1 MSSLAE
7 FLATCSWFNTLTQ
20 IQRQQVEDE
29 VYERQY
35 PAGSFVCR
43 TNEIADAWIGV
54 IEGLAVL
61 TSSSQQGKPF
71 SFIGV
76 PTGGWFGEGTVLKN
90 EPRKYDV
97 LAKRDTRVACMPST
111 TFKWLYDNCIG
122 FNHFLLGHLNERC
135 GQFIGMVEADRVGGV
150 QARVAQCLASLFN
163 PVLYPRVG
171 LCIDLTQE
179 EIGFLCGL
187 SRQSVNR
194 ALQVL
199 EREGLLR
206 REFRNVTVLD
216 VEKLGRFIR
225 AQY

>member
-61 TSSSQQGKPF
+61 T
-71 SFIGV
+71 
-76 PTGGWFGEGTVLKN
+76 
-90 EPRKYDV
+90 
-97 LAKRDTRVACMPST
+97 
-111 TFKWLYDNCIG
+111 
-122 FNHFLLGHLNERC
+122 NERC

-171 LCIDLTQE
+171 LCIDLSQE

-206 REFRNVTVLD
+206 REFRTVTVLD